1 MITDGISTFAIYTY
15 QCGLLPWSG
24 SSNFAVV
31 GYNAQGLAQNA
42 PFSATPTVATQISC
56 RCLPRSLT
64 WYNIIYQ
71 LPFTVIPQ
79 FYLNTAECIKHYTT
93 DIISHPFSDFQVLN
107 ASLFLPICP
116 CSYFQA
122 IWDWRFTSAGFL
134 GSKFS
139 FCFLPRFLTFVPF
152 FGFGP
157 TQLCCYGFPG

>member
-15 QCGLLPWSG
+15 QCGLLQWSG

-79 FYLNTAECIKHYTT
+79 FHLNTAECFKHYTT
-93 DIISHPFSDFQVLN
+93 DIIRHPFSDFQVLI
-107 ASLFLPICP
+107 ASRLVTLP
-116 CSYFQA
+116 SFVSSFQ
-122 IWDWRFTSAGFL
+122 FP
-134 GSKFS
+134 S
-139 FCFLPRFLTFVPF
+139 FIH
-152 FGFGP
+152 
-157 TQLCCYGFPG
+157 TQKRNPQTHLKLCRCILCK